1 MRRSIA
7 DREDFAQADVA
18 RALVPAGPGLF
29 PAVVASRT
37 TSAPMSRGAARRSA
51 CATGLLGILLL
62 LVASGAFAQSE
73 KFNHVQWKLT
83 LDQPSAAPGATVLG
97 HLEASVDSE
106 WHMYSLTTPP
116 GPIPTSITAKDSP
129 AVDRLT
135 IFEPPAIRKF
145 DPSFNTDTET
155 YEGKQVFLTRI
166 QLKKDLQRGPITI
179 TLVPRYQTCSGTQC
193 IPPRTREVTATLNI
207 DAGAAAASITIP
219 AGYIEG
225 KPNTQKPTAVAASTE
240 SSGLAAFLAL
250 AFGFGLAAI
259 FTPCVFPMI
268 PITMSYF
275 VGQRGGFRHATTF
288 CLGIIVLFSG
298 LGLILTLA
306 LGPAA
311 VVQLGSNAWVNGFIA
326 LIFFAFG
333 LSLLG
338 AFEITI
344 PSGLLTKLNSA
355 SGQGGFG
362 GTLLMG
368 LTFSLASFA
377 CVGPFMGTLLAASV
391 GGDKLRPVLG
401 MLVFSAGLALPFFL
415 LALFPKYLEK
425 LPRSGEWLSRVKV
438 VMGFLVL
445 AAMLKYLYSLDAVL
459 QTGLLTR
466 ERFLAAW
473 VVLFAMAGFYLLGFV
488 RLPGISRDTE
498 LGVVRLL
505 IGLIFVVFGLSLV
518 PGMFGAKLGEIEAY
532 IPPPANGTSGSDLAW
547 IENDLPAAF
556 AKAKAEGKMV
566 LVNFTGYACTNCHWM
581 KANMF
586 TKPEIQPVMK
596 NMVLVDLYT
605 DGTDAASESNQKLEE
620 DKFKTVAIPFY
631 VLYDPN
637 QNVLAT
643 FPGLTRKPDE
653 YLSFLNTK
661 AAATPAVNAALDGT
675 PFKTLDGAALSIAD
689 WKGKV
694 VVLNYWATWCVP
706 CRSEIPEFNRIH
718 DELGK
723 DGVEVVGISMDE
735 DGAAAV
741 KPFLEK
747 TPMKYTVGI
756 GTGAMDTLPV
766 TLVLDRNGNLIERF
780 GELAKPE
787 QIRAAIEKARNA
799 A

>member
-1 MRRSIA
+1 MRR
-7 DREDFAQADVA
+7 F
-18 RALVPAGPGLF
+18 
-29 PAVVASRT
+29 
-37 TSAPMSRGAARRSA
+37 
-51 CATGLLGILLL
+51 LLPLL
-62 LVASGAFAQSE
+62 LVGCVFAQDS

-83 LDQPSAAPGATVLG
+83 LEPASAAPGATLLG
-97 HLEASVDSE
+97 RLEAAVDPE

-116 GPIPTSITAKDSP
+116 GPIPTTIVSKDSP
-129 AVDRLT
+129 AVQRFT

-155 YEGKQVFLTRI
+155 YEGSQVFFARI
-166 QLKKDLQRGPITI
+166 ELKKDLQPGPVTI
-179 TLVPRYQTCSGTQC
+179 SFVSRYQTCSGTQC
-193 IPPRTREVTATLNI
+193 IPPRTREVTAQLNVV
-207 DAGAAAASITIP
+207 AGAPAAVVNIP
-219 AGYIEG
+219 AGYVEA
-225 KPNTQKPTAVAASTE
+225 KQEARKAVAGAASAADGG
-240 SSGLAAFLAL
+240 GLGGFLVL

-275 VGQRGGFRHATTF
+275 VGQRGGLRQAVVF

-298 LGLILTLA
+298 LGLVLTLA

-311 VVQLGSNAWVNGFIA
+311 VIQLGSNAWVNGFIA
-326 LIFFAFG
+326 LIFFVFG

-344 PSGLLTKLNSA
+344 PSGVLTKLNAA
-355 SGQGGFG
+355 SGQGGFV

-368 LTFSLASFA
+368 LTFALASFA

-391 GGDKLRPVLG
+391 GADKLRPVLG
-401 MLVFSAGLALPFFL
+401 MVVFASGLALPFFL
-415 LALFPKYLEK
+415 LALFPNYLAR
-425 LPRSGEWLSRVKV
+425 LPRSGEWLARVKV

-459 QTGLLTR
+459 QTGFLTR

-505 IGLIFVVFGLSLV
+505 IGTVFVIFGLSLV
-518 PGMFGAKLGEIEAY
+518 PGMFGSKLGEIEAY
-532 IPPPANGTSGSDLAW
+532 IPPAANGTGSGDLAW
-547 IENDLPAAF
+547 NENDLAAAF
-556 AKAKAEGKMV
+556 AKAKAEGKTV

-586 TKPEIQPVMK
+586 TKPEIAGVMK

-605 DGTDAASESNQKLEE
+605 DGTDAASEANQKLEE

-631 VLYDPN
+631 VLYDAN

-643 FPGLTRKPDE
+643 YPGLTRKPEE
-653 YLSFLNTK
+653 YLSFLNTRGEAPATTV
-661 AAATPAVNAALDGT
+661 AAAPTGLAGE
-675 PFKTLDGAALSIAD
+675 PFKTLEGAAFSTAA

-706 CRSEIPEFNRIH
+706 CRSEIPEFNKIH
-718 DELGK
+718 DELGAQ
-723 DGVEVVGISMDE
+723 GVEVVGISMDE

-741 KPFLEK
+741 KPYLAK
-747 TPMKYTVGI
+747 TKMSYTI
-756 GTGAMDTLPV
+756 GLGSGAMDTLPITV
-766 TLVLDRNGNLIERF
+766 VLDRKGNTVERF
-780 GELAKPE
+780 DQLATPA
-787 QIRAAIEKARNA
+787 QIRAAIAKAQNA
-799 A
+799 G

>member
-1 MRRSIA
+1 MRS
-7 DREDFAQADVA
+7 
-18 RALVPAGPGLF
+18 L
-29 PAVVASRT
+29 S
-37 TSAPMSRGAARRSA
+37 
-51 CATGLLGILLL
+51 LLL
-62 LVASGAFAQSE
+62 LVAGLAFGQSE

-83 LDQPSAAPGATVLG
+83 FDQSSAAAGATVLG
-97 HLEASVDSE
+97 RLDASVDSD

-116 GPIPTSITAKDSP
+116 GPIPTTIEVNNSP
-129 AVDRLT
+129 AVEKVT
-135 IFEPPAIRKF
+135 IFQPPPVRKF
-145 DPSFNTDTET
+145 DPALNVDAET
-155 YEGKQVFLTRI
+155 YEGAQVFYARI
-166 QLKKDLQRGPITI
+166 QLKKDLPPGAVTI
-179 TLVPRYQTCSGTQC
+179 TLVPRYQTCSGTSC
-193 IPPRTREVTATLNI
+193 IPPRTRKVSADLNI
-207 DAGAAAASITIP
+207 AANAATAPLAIP
-219 AGYIEG
+219 AGYIEV
-225 KPNTQKPTAVAASTE
+225 KPDAPRPINVNPAAD
-240 SSGLAAFLAL
+240 SSGLAGFLAV

-275 VGQRGGFRHATTF
+275 IGQSGGLRQAISF
-288 CLGIIVLFSG
+288 CAGIIGSFSV
-298 LGLILTLA
+298 LGLVLTLA

-326 LIFFAFG
+326 AIFFVFG

-344 PSGLLTKLNSA
+344 PSGLLTKLNAA
-355 SGQGGFG
+355 SGQGGFV

-368 LTFSLASFA
+368 LTFALASFA

-391 GGDKLRPVLG
+391 GAEKTRPVLG
-401 MLVFSAGLALPFFL
+401 MLVFATGLALPFFL
-415 LALFPKYLEK
+415 LALFPDYLKK
-425 LPRSGEWLSRVKV
+425 LPRSGEWLARVKV

-459 QTGLLTR
+459 QTGFLTR

-488 RLPGISRDTE
+488 RLPGISRDSE
-498 LGVVRLL
+498 LGVGRLL
-505 IGLIFVVFGLSLV
+505 VGVSLVVFGLSLV
-518 PGMFGAKLGEIEAY
+518 PGMFGTKLGEIEAY
-532 IPPPANGTSGSDLAW
+532 IPPPVGGSFGAAGSSSELQW
-547 IENDLPAAF
+547 TENDLAGAF
-556 AKAKAEGKMV
+556 ARAKAEGKTV

-586 TKPEIQPVMK
+586 TRPEVGGVMK

-605 DGTDAASESNQKLEE
+605 DGTDAASQANQKLEE

-631 VLYDPN
+631 VLYDAN

-643 FPGLTRKPDE
+643 FPGLTRKPEE
-653 YLSFLNTK
+653 YLAFLNTRG
-661 AAATPAVNAALDGT
+661 TPATAPTQSASLQGE
-675 PFKTLDGAALSIAD
+675 PFKTLDGAALSTAD

-706 CRSEIPEFNRIH
+706 CRSEIPEFNKMH
-718 DELGK
+718 DELGAK
-723 DGVEVVGISMDE
+723 GVEVVGISMDQ
-735 DGAAAV
+735 DGIEAV

-747 TPMKYTVGI
+747 NPMKYTI
-756 GTGAMDTLPV
+756 GLGSGEMDQLPV
-766 TLVLDRNGNLIERF
+766 TIVLDKSGNTIKRF
-780 GELAKPE
+780 DGLANADE
-787 QIRAAIEKARNA
+787 IRAAILKAQTA